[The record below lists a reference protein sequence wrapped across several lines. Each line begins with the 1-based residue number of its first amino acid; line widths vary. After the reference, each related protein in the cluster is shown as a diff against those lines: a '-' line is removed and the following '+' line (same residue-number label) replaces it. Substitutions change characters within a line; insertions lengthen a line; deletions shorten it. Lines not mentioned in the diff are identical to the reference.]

1 MMKNAIITVKGI
13 QGLDGEEETLELTTE
28 ARYGIKGE
36 EILLSYDESE
46 MLGVSGVKT
55 MLRYKKPDTVI
66 LKRSGA
72 LESRLVIQKG
82 KTNSC
87 LYDTGYG
94 ELVLDIKGESLR
106 NALDEN
112 GGGFSMSYSIDVNGK
127 ILSKNRIE
135 ITVKVI

>member
-28 ARYGIKGE
+28 ARYGIKDE

-112 GGGFSMSYSIDVNGK
+112 GGSFSMSYSIDVNGK